1 MYELNLLDSGV
12 LDSLNF
18 QNLIFSLLNAER
30 KIKLCHSSTYLLC
43 FGTLGFIV
51 YGVKVKREHQMMH
64 ETLLVKSH
72 IFANVKL

>member
-18 QNLIFSLLNAER
+18 QNLIFSLLNTER

-43 FGTLGFIV
+43 FGTLGLIV

-64 ETLLVKSH
+64 EILLVKSH
-72 IFANVKL
+72 IFANM